1 MISNFREKKTTS
13 PKRCVLQGSDGEDV
27 QRRHGHGGMRF
38 VVKKHMKRLLVL
50 AVVLFSAVLLFG
62 QAYAANEIVVGN
74 ISDLTGTYAA
84 LSKQQTAAVNM
95 AVDELNKAGGL
106 LGKKLRVVTEDS
118 ATSVSL
124 ATQKLERL
132 ILNEKADFIIP
143 PTTSSAVLAMMPIAL
158 KHNKLMMVTLAQS
171 MKITGENKNKVTFR
185 CFGNGEITAKPQSQW
200 MVKNL
205 GKKYYIIG
213 ADYAW
218 PRSTAEVYTKFLKQ
232 NGAQIIGETWFPLGT
247 KDFASYFGKIK
258 AAKPEVLL
266 MICAG
271 NDAVSLVSQVKQYG
285 LGKTMKLAADGSLV
299 SADIIKA
306 HGSNADGIIIAD
318 FYVSNLDTPENKVF
332 VKNFQ
337 ARTKELP
344 SKMAVSSYEGVM
356 WVAQA
361 IKATK
366 STDTDKLVKYIET
379 STYKGPQGTKKMDPV
394 SHQSPLDVYMIR
406 IENGGQ
412 YKIMEK
418 VN

>member
-1 MISNFREKKTTS
+1 MKKF
-13 PKRCVLQGSDGEDV
+13 CAL
-27 QRRHGHGGMRF
+27 M
-38 VVKKHMKRLLVL
+38 
-50 AVVLFSAVLLFG
+50 VLFLGVVILFG
-62 QAYAANEIVVGN
+62 QAHAANDIVIGC
-74 ISDLTGTYAA
+74 IGDYTGTYAA
-84 LSKQQTAAVNM
+84 LSKQQKDAVNM
-95 AVDELNKAGGL
+95 AVDEINKAGGL
-106 LGKKLRVVTEDS
+106 LGRKVRVIHEDS
-118 ATSVSL
+118 ATQVSM

-132 ILNEKADFIIP
+132 ILEEKVDFIIP
-143 PTTSSAVLAMMPIAL
+143 PTTSSEVLAMMPIAL

-171 MKITGENKNKVTFR
+171 MKITGDEKNKVTFR
-185 CFGNGEITAKPQSQW
+185 CFGNGEITAKPQSKW

-218 PRSTAEVYTKFLKQ
+218 PRSTAEVYTKFLKE
-232 NGAQIIGETWFPLGT
+232 NGAEIIGETWFPLGN
-247 KDFASYFGKIK
+247 KDFAPYFGKIK

-271 NDAVSLVSQVKQYG
+271 NDAVSLVSQVNQYG
-285 LGKTMKLAADGSLV
+285 LDKTMKLAADGSLV
-299 SADIIKA
+299 SQDIIKA
-306 HGSNADGIIIAD
+306 HGKNADGIIIAD
-318 FYVSNLDTPENKVF
+318 FYVSNMNTPENKAF
-332 VKNFQ
+332 VNNYQ

-361 IKATK
+361 IKATN
-366 STDTDKLVKYIET
+366 STDTDKLVKYLET
-379 STYKGPQGTKKMDPV
+379 STYKGPQGTKTMDPV
-394 SHQSPLDVYMIR
+394 SHQSPLDVYMIK

>member
-1 MISNFREKKTTS
+1 
-13 PKRCVLQGSDGEDV
+13 
-27 QRRHGHGGMRF
+27 
-38 VVKKHMKRLLVL
+38 MKRLL
-50 AVVLFSAVLLFG
+50 AVALIVVSAVLFG
-62 QAYAANEIVVGN
+62 FQAQAANEIVVGC

-84 LSKQQTAAVNM
+84 LSKQQVDAVNM
-95 AVDELNKAGGL
+95 AVDELNKKGGVI
-106 LGKKLRVVTEDS
+106 GKKLRVVVEDS

-132 ILNEKADFIIP
+132 ILDQKVDFVIP
-143 PTTSSAVLAMMPIAL
+143 PTTSSAVLAMMPVAL
-158 KHNKLMMVTLAQS
+158 KYNKLMMVTLAQS
-171 MKITGENKNKVTFR
+171 MKITGENRNKVTFR
-185 CFGNGEITAKPQSQW
+185 CFGNGEITGKPQSKW

-232 NGAQIIGETWFPLGT
+232 NGAEIIGETWFPLGT
-247 KDFASYFGKIK
+247 KDFASYFGKVK

-285 LGKTMKLAADGSLV
+285 LGKQMKLAADGSLV

-318 FYVSNLDTPENKVF
+318 FYVSSMDTPENKVF
-332 VKNFQ
+332 VKNYM
-337 ARTKELP
+337 ARYKDAP
-344 SKMAVSSYEGVM
+344 SKMALSSYEGVM

-361 IKATK
+361 IKQVG
-366 STDTDKLVKYIET
+366 STDTDKLVKAIEG
-379 STYKGPQGTKKMDPV
+379 STYKGPQGSKKMGPD
-394 SHQSPLDVYMIR
+394 HQAVLDVYMIQ
-406 IENGGQ
+406 IANGGQ
-412 YKIMEK
+412 YKILERA
-418 VN
+418 N

>member
-1 MISNFREKKTTS
+1 
-13 PKRCVLQGSDGEDV
+13 
-27 QRRHGHGGMRF
+27 
-38 VVKKHMKRLLVL
+38 MKRLL
-50 AVVLFSAVLLFG
+50 AVALIVVSAVLFG
-62 QAYAANEIVVGN
+62 FQAQAANEIVVGC

-84 LSKQQTAAVNM
+84 LSKQQVDAVNM
-95 AVDELNKAGGL
+95 AVDELNKKGGVI
-106 LGKKLRVVTEDS
+106 GKKLRVVVEDS

-132 ILNEKADFIIP
+132 ILDQKVDFVIP
-143 PTTSSAVLAMMPIAL
+143 PTTSSAVLAMMPVAL
-158 KHNKLMMVTLAQS
+158 KYNKLMMVTLAQS
-171 MKITGENKNKVTFR
+171 MKITGENRNKVTFR
-185 CFGNGEITAKPQSQW
+185 CFGNGEITGKPQSKW

-232 NGAQIIGETWFPLGT
+232 NGAEIIGETWFPLGT
-247 KDFASYFGKIK
+247 KDFASYFGKVK

-285 LGKTMKLAADGSLV
+285 LGKQMKLAADGSLV

-318 FYVSNLDTPENKVF
+318 FYVSSMDTPENKVF
-332 VKNFQ
+332 VKNYM
-337 ARTKELP
+337 ARYKDAP
-344 SKMAVSSYEGVM
+344 SKMALSSYEGVM

-361 IKATK
+361 IKQVG
-366 STDTDKLVKYIET
+366 STDTDKLVKAIEGSVT
-379 STYKGPQGTKKMDPV
+379 SSILCQQAKT
-394 SHQSPLDVYMIR
+394 
-406 IENGGQ
+406 
-412 YKIMEK
+412 
-418 VN
+418 